1 MGAPTYTHRSIM
13 APKQK
18 APCYVL
24 GVGMTKFIK
33 PRGKVDYTEL
43 GFEAGVKAM
52 LDAQVNYDEMDTGV
66 ACYCYGDSTCGQRV
80 FYQFGM
86 TQIPIYNVNNNC
98 STGSTG
104 LHLGRTMIS
113 GGMADAVLVV
123 GFEKMFPGSLQSFF
137 NDRANPTGTTAEM
150 MRATR
155 GITNAPGAAQMF
167 GNAGREYMEKYGA
180 KLEDFAEIA
189 RVNHEHSKRN
199 PYSQFQDEYSL
210 EQVMKATMI
219 HEPLTKLQCCPTSD
233 GGAAAVLVSQ
243 DFLDQRPHLKEQA
256 VLIAGQCLATDA
268 PSLFSRSAI
277 DLMGFDMT
285 KYAVKVA
292 MEQANVTP
300 DDVKVCELH
309 DCFSANEMIVIDALG
324 LSAPGK
330 AHELVR
336 SGGIT
341 YGGKVVI
348 NPSGGLI
355 SKGHP
360 LGASGIAQCAELVWH
375 LRGWANNRLV
385 DDTKVALQHNLGLGG
400 AVVVTVYKRADGNS
414 NTKVESAEVGKRNKL
429 GYNPAVEAK
438 GFTEAQA
445 TSVRSK
451 SKSSAWALQD
461 VEKKVE
467 ARF

>member
-1 MGAPTYTHRSIM
+1 
-13 APKQK
+13 
-18 APCYVL
+18 PCYVL
-24 GVGMTKFIK
+24 GVGLTKFVK

-43 GFEAGVKAM
+43 GFEAGIKAL
-52 LDAQVNYDEMDTGV
+52 LDAQINYDDVDQGV
-66 ACYCYGDSTCGQRV
+66 ACYCYGDSTCGNRV

-104 LHLGRTMIS
+104 LHLARTLVGH
-113 GGMADAVLVV
+113 GGADCIMVV
-123 GFEKMFPGSLQSFF
+123 GFEKMNPGSLQSFW
-137 NDRANPTGTTAEM
+137 NDRSSPTGLSGEM
-150 MRATR
+150 MKATR
-155 GITNAPGAAQMF
+155 GTTNAPGAAQMF
-167 GNAGREYMEKYGA
+167 GNAGREYKERYGA
-180 KLEDFAEIA
+180 TNEDFAEIA
-189 RVNHEHSKRN
+189 RVNHEHSQRN
-199 PYSQFQDEYSL
+199 PYSQFQDVYTR
-210 EQVMKATMI
+210 EQIMQSPTI
-219 HEPLTKLQCCPTSD
+219 FEPLTKLQCCPTSD
-233 GGAAAVLVSQ
+233 GGAAAILVSQ
-243 DFLDQRPHLKEQA
+243 DFLDARPHLKAQA

-268 PSLFSRSAI
+268 PSLYSRSAI
-277 DLMGFDMT
+277 DLVGYEMT
-285 KYAVKVA
+285 RFAAEAALREAAV
-292 MEQANVTP
+292 QARE
-300 DDVKVCELH
+300 VKVCELH
-309 DCFSANEMIVIDALG
+309 DCFSANEMVTIDALG
-324 LSAPGK
+324 LSERGR

-336 SGGIT
+336 AGGIT
-341 YGGKVVI
+341 YGGQVVI

-385 DDTKVALQHNLGLGG
+385 PDTSVALQHNLGLGG
-400 AVVVTVYKRADGNS
+400 AVVVTVYTRADGETNAAVS
-414 NTKVESAEVGKRNKL
+414 SAEVGERNKL

-451 SKSSAWALQD
+451 TRSSAWALQD

>member
-1 MGAPTYTHRSIM
+1 MGKKT
-13 APKQK
+13 K

-52 LDAQVNYDEMDTGV
+52 LDAQINYDDVEQGI

-104 LHLGRTMIS
+104 LNLGRTMVS
-113 GGMADAVLVV
+113 NGAADCVLVV

-137 NDRANPTGTTAEM
+137 QDRTNPTATTVEM
-150 MRATR
+150 MKATR

-180 KLEDFAEIA
+180 KKEDFAEIA
-189 RVNHEHSKRN
+189 RINHEHSKRN
-199 PYSQFQDEYSL
+199 PYSQFQDEYTL
-210 EQVMKATMI
+210 QQVMDSASI

-233 GGAAAVLVSQ
+233 GGAAAVLVSE
-243 DFLDQRPHLKEQA
+243 DFLNARPHLREQA
-256 VLIAGQCLATDA
+256 ILIAGQCLATDA
-268 PSLFSRSAI
+268 TSLFSRSSI
-277 DLMGFDMT
+277 DLMGYEMT
-285 KYAVKVA
+285 KNAAKTALAEAGVSVK
-292 MEQANVTP
+292 
-300 DDVKVCELH
+300 DVKVCELH

-324 LSAPGK
+324 LSEHGK
-330 AHELVR
+330 AHEMVR
-336 SGGIT
+336 KGDIT
-341 YGGKVVI
+341 YGGKMVI

-360 LGASGIAQCAELVWH
+360 LGATGIAQCAELVWH

-385 DDTKVALQHNLGLGG
+385 EGTTVALQHNLGLGG
-400 AVVVTVYKRADGNS
+400 AVVVTVYKRADGKTS
-414 NTKVESAEVGKRNKL
+414 ESVDSQTVGQKNGL

-438 GFTEAQA
+438 GFSKAQVNQ
-445 TSVRSK
+445 VRSK
-451 SKSSAWALQD
+451 QHRSEWALAD
-461 VEKKVE
+461 TERKVE

>member
-1 MGAPTYTHRSIM
+1 M
-13 APKQK
+13 APKTK
-18 APCYVL
+18 DPVYVL

-52 LDAQVNYDEMDTGV
+52 LDAQVNYDDIDMGV

-80 FYQFGM
+80 FYQFGQ
-86 TQIPIYNVNNNC
+86 TSIPIWNVNNNC

-104 LHLGRTMIS
+104 LYLGRNMIA
-113 GGMADAVLVV
+113 GGQADAVLVV
-123 GFEKMFPGSLQSFF
+123 GFEKMNPGSLQSYFQ
-137 NDRANPTGTTAEM
+137 DRANPTGTFGEM
-150 MRATR
+150 MKATR
-155 GITNAPGAAQMF
+155 GVTNAPGAAQMF
-167 GNAGREYMEKYGA
+167 GNAGREYIEKYGA
-180 KLEDFAEIA
+180 KNEDFAEIA

-199 PYSQFQDEYSL
+199 PYSQFQDEYTL
-210 EQVMKATMI
+210 EQIMKSPMI

-243 DFLDQRPHLKEQA
+243 SFLDARPHLKEQA
-256 VLIAGQCLATDA
+256 VLIAGQVLATDTE
-268 PSLFSRSAI
+268 SVFSRSAI
-277 DLMGFDMT
+277 DLMGYGMNE
-285 KYAVKVA
+285 YAAKIALDEAGVSVKDIKVA
-292 MEQANVTP
+292 EV
-300 DDVKVCELH
+300 H

-324 LSAPGK
+324 FSEKGK
-330 AHELVR
+330 AHEMVR
-336 SGGIT
+336 NGDIT
-341 YGGKVVI
+341 YGGKMVI

-385 DDTKVALQHNLGLGG
+385 EGTTAAMQHNLGLGG
-400 AVVVTVYKRADGNS
+400 AVVVSVYKRADGKAS
-414 NTKVESAEVGKRNKL
+414 DAVSSEEIGKRNKL

-438 GFTEAQA
+438 GFTRAQVD
-445 TSVRSK
+445 SVRSK
-451 SKSSAWALQD
+451 KARNEWALGD
-461 VEKKVE
+461 VHDKVE

>member
-1 MGAPTYTHRSIM
+1 M
-13 APKQK
+13 APKQR

-52 LDAQVNYDEMDTGV
+52 LDAQV
-66 ACYCYGDSTCGQRV
+66 

-104 LHLGRTMIS
+104 LNLGRTMIA

-150 MRATR
+150 MKATR
-155 GITNAPGAAQMF
+155 GITSAPGAAQMF

-180 KLEDFAEIA
+180 KAEDFAEIA

-199 PYSQFQDEYSL
+199 PYSQFQQEYTL
-210 EQVMKATMI
+210 EEVMNAPMI
-219 HEPLTKLQCCPTSD
+219 HAPLTKLQCCPTSD

-243 DFLDQRPHLKEQA
+243 DFLDARPHLKEQA
-256 VLIAGQCLATDA
+256 VLIAGQQLSTDA
-268 PSLFSRSAI
+268 ASLFSRSSI
-277 DLMGFDMT
+277 DLMGYEMT
-285 KYAVKVA
+285 KTAAKA
-292 MEQANVTP
+292 ALKEAGVTIAE
-300 DDVKVCELH
+300 VKVCELH
-309 DCFSANEMIVIDALG
+309 DCFSANEMIVIDALE
-324 LSAPGK
+324 LSEHGK
-330 AHELVR
+330 AHEMVR
-336 SGGIT
+336 KGDIT
-341 YGGKVVI
+341 YGGKMVI

-375 LRGWANNRLV
+375 LRGWANQRLV
-385 DDTKVALQHNLGLGG
+385 EGTTAALQHNLGLGG
-400 AVVVTVYKRADGNS
+400 AVVVTVYKRADGKACTPVS
-414 NTKVESAEVGKRNKL
+414 NEEVGRRNGL

-438 GFTEAQA
+438 GFTKAQVDR
-445 TSVRSK
+445 VRSK
-451 SKSSAWALQD
+451 TARSEWALQD
-461 VEKKVE
+461 TEQKVE

>member
-1 MGAPTYTHRSIM
+1 M
-13 APKQK
+13 APKQR

-52 LDAQVNYDEMDTGV
+52 LDAQVSYDDIETGI

-104 LHLGRTMIS
+104 LNLGRTMIA

-150 MRATR
+150 MKATR
-155 GITNAPGAAQMF
+155 GITSAPGAAQMF

-180 KLEDFAEIA
+180 KAEDFAEIA

-199 PYSQFQDEYSL
+199 PYSQFQQEYTL
-210 EQVMKATMI
+210 EEVMNAPMI
-219 HEPLTKLQCCPTSD
+219 HAPLTKLQCCPTSD

-243 DFLDQRPHLKEQA
+243 DFLDARPHLKEQA
-256 VLIAGQCLATDA
+256 VLIAGQQLSTDA
-268 PSLFSRSAI
+268 ASLFSRSSI
-277 DLMGFDMT
+277 DLMGYEMT
-285 KYAVKVA
+285 KTAAKA
-292 MEQANVTP
+292 ALKEAGVTIAE
-300 DDVKVCELH
+300 VKVCELH
-309 DCFSANEMIVIDALG
+309 DCFSANEMIVIDALE
-324 LSAPGK
+324 LSEHGK
-330 AHELVR
+330 AHEMVR
-336 SGGIT
+336 KGDIT
-341 YGGKVVI
+341 YGGKMVI

-375 LRGWANNRLV
+375 LRGWANQRLV
-385 DDTKVALQHNLGLGG
+385 EGTTAALQHNLGLGG
-400 AVVVTVYKRADGNS
+400 AVVVTVYKRADGKACTPVS
-414 NTKVESAEVGKRNKL
+414 NEEVGRRNGL

-438 GFTEAQA
+438 GFTKAQVDR
-445 TSVRSK
+445 VRSK
-451 SKSSAWALQD
+451 TARSEWALQD
-461 VEKKVE
+461 TEQKVE